1 MSARL
6 FDRLAAAA
14 SILILVGLG
23 MLSYFLAQQ
32 AERLARPNLPRA
44 VTHEPDYFVDRLRLL
59 KANAAGEPAV
69 RIEAL
74 RMRHFPD
81 DLTIE
86 FDEPHL
92 VTLNDNRPAVRVTA
106 DRGRSPDTGE
116 KTDLFGNVRIL
127 RDADGDKPPLV
138 VLTEQATVLLEEKVV
153 LTDQPVDIR
162 MGLDRLA
169 GVGMRLDS
177 QLRQLQVDSRVK
189 GHIAPREGTP
199 NGNPAQSSE
208 TSR

>member
-32 AERLARPNLPRA
+32 AERLARPNTPRP
-44 VTHEPDYFVDRLRLL
+44 VTHEPDYFVDSLRLL
-59 KANAAGEPAV
+59 KANAAGEPVV
-69 RIEAL
+69 RIEAVQ
-74 RMRHFPD
+74 MRHFPD

-86 FDEPHL
+86 FDEPRV
-92 VTLNDNRPAVRVTA
+92 VTLTDDRPAIRVTA
-106 DRGRSPDTGE
+106 DRGTSPDTGE
-116 KTDLFGNVRIL
+116 KTDLFGNVRIV
-127 RDADGDKPPLV
+127 RDAEGEHPPLLM
-138 VLTEQATVLLEEKVV
+138 LTQQATVLLEEKVV
-153 LTDQPVDIR
+153 ITDQPVDIR
-162 MGLDRLA
+162 MGPNRLA

-177 QLRQLQVDSRVK
+177 QSRQLQVDSRVK
-189 GHIAPREGTP
+189 GYIAPREGSP
-199 NGNPAQSSE
+199 NGKSAQPSE